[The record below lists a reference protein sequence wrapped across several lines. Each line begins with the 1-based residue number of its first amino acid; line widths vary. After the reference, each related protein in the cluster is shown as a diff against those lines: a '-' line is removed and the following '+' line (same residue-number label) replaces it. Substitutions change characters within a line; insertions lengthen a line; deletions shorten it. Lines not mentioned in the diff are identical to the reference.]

1 MPRYPPDRWFDYSS
15 FGLPIKGTRILPVK
29 LPIPEEKSAY
39 IPIQQRFTFN
49 DLFSRVRSLGQTIS
63 CVIDLTYTNYYNP
76 GVGYRSNFEFYFQ
89 FLYRKGVRY
98 YKILVEGHNVPHQ
111 KHVDEFARIVGL
123 ERQRS
128 PTKFSFFLVR
138 RWHYCRPLHTRRQSN
153 GLSDLQV
160 SFVSVDNLHSSERYL
175 IDVMGYDPS
184 VALKEFEIARG
195 HPIERE
201 NYIDVLLSMAPSK
214 SSSRW

>member
-76 GVGYRSNFEFYFQ
+76 G

-128 PTKFSFFLVR
+128 PSEHTIIDYNRLALVEPDLSFYISLSSVFCYLYFKMFVFCIKLTFSTLYAVQSLCWQHFRSR
-138 RWHYCRPLHTRRQSN
+138 RKGLGF
-153 GLSDLQV
+153 GLSC
-160 SFVSVDNLHSSERYL
+160 
-175 IDVMGYDPS
+175 P
-184 VALKEFEIARG
+184 
-195 HPIERE
+195 
-201 NYIDVLLSMAPSK
+201 
-214 SSSRW
+214 